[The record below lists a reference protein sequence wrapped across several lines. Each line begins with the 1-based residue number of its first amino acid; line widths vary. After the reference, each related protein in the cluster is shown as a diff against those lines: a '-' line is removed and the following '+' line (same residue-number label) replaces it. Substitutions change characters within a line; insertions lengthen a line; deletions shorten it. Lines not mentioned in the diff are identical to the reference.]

1 MIRSVTPGDAA
12 AIADVYN
19 HYILNTVITFEET
32 PVDAG
37 EMERRI
43 LKITAAYPWVV
54 HEEDNAVLGY
64 AYASRWGERA
74 SYRHSA
80 AATVYLKPD
89 AHGRGIGS
97 GLYRALLEELK
108 QRGVHT
114 VLGGIAL
121 PNEKSRRLHEKFGF
135 RKVSHLSEVGYKFG
149 RWIDV
154 GYWQL
159 ML

>member
-1 MIRSVTPGDAA
+1 MVRPVTTGDAA
-12 AIADVYN
+12 AIAEIYT
-19 HYILNTVITFEET
+19 HYILNTVITFEEV
-32 PVDAG
+32 PVDAK
-37 EMERRI
+37 EMESRI
-43 LKITAAYPWVV
+43 RKVTASYPWLVD
-54 HEEDNAVLGY
+54 EEEGLVMGY

-80 AATVYLKPD
+80 AATVYLRPD

-97 GLYRALLEELK
+97 ELYGALLADL
-108 QRGVHT
+108 RARAIHT
-114 VLGGIAL
+114 VLGGISL
-121 PNEKSRRLHEKFGF
+121 PNEKSQGLHEKFGF
-135 RKVSHLSEVGYKFG
+135 RKVSHLTEVGCKFG

>member
-1 MIRSVTPGDAA
+1 MVRPVTTGDAA
-12 AIADVYN
+12 AIAEIYT
-19 HYILNTVITFEET
+19 HYILNTVITFEEV
-32 PVDAG
+32 PVDAK
-37 EMERRI
+37 EMESRI
-43 LKITAAYPWVV
+43 RKVTASFPWLVD
-54 HEEDNAVLGY
+54 EEEGRVTGY

-80 AATVYLKPD
+80 AATVYLRPD

-97 GLYRALLEELK
+97 ALYGRLLEELK
-108 QRGVHT
+108 EKRVHT

-121 PNEKSRRLHEKFGF
+121 PNEKSQGLHEKFGF